1 MATKDPKD
9 ITKLLEKRLKEIN
22 NKRLQIGIPK
32 TVAAEDDEGPRG
44 PAFLADIAHINNFG
58 SKTKGIPA
66 RPFGTTT
73 IPRYKEKINKFLKEN
88 LKLSLE
94 GRQTVERT
102 FDRTGAVAAGF
113 MRKNLTDG
121 GWQANSEKTIKIKGS
136 STPLIDFGHMRSAIT
151 WVTTDVK

>member
-1 MATKDPKD
+1 MATKDPKE
-9 ITKLLEKRLKEIN
+9 ITKLLEKRLKRIN

-32 TVAAEDDEGPRG
+32 TVREEDQREGKEV
-44 PAFLADIAHINNFG
+44 FSADIAHINNFG
-58 SKTKGIPA
+58 SKTRNIPA

-136 STPLIDFGHMRSAIT
+136 STPLIDFGNMRNAIT